1 MKATKSALLLTSSHE
16 QAHMKRILLS
26 ALIGVAIVG
35 AIFQV
40 RSGSEAARTPADYP
54 LVCRGGGALDIA
66 SSEGKLGFTFTHGT
80 KPASDGLDA
89 GQCSWVDRRMYD
101 AEPYR
106 VSESTEEVIAA
117 PKPGWYGELRSSEKY
132 WTFMVSNNGKGQL
145 IATSA
150 RPNAPFDISPTATT
164 TIAAASDRVR
174 TFNNHQYVNDCNK
187 FDPLFPPV
195 DPAAPG
201 TNLVGY
207 INHWN
212 EGGFLGCTT
221 QFNSAFRGTVWFDL
235 SEILSK
241 PGLPKATKATLT
253 FRKILSVAN
262 DANGKPT
269 TRVCEDTLQAASE
282 DWMKADFDKSIVA
295 SGEFDFVANLS
306 SCPPAGCSIDVTN
319 VVNGW
324 IVHPETRNGFVIVGE
339 DENFLAKL
347 IPKSNDACETRYG
360 DFSLTVDYKYDEAT
374 TTKLPD
380 SYPLVC
386 RGTDTLKIMDFD
398 GPVPFRW
405 VGFNFIPG
413 TGPAKNGLKA
423 GQCSWLDR
431 GMKPGEPA
439 RLAQPI
445 ENTQVWN
452 KELNSSDSYWTFY
465 VYNAGVWNQLQAT
478 GAERSGKLGIDVAK
492 PGDPFPGGDK
502 TAIAPVNLALKKL
515 AAQISTNS
523 GGEAYR
529 AVDGNTDGL
538 WANGSVAHTDLESQA
553 WWEVDLG
560 SIRSI
565 QSIKVW
571 NRVEFPG
578 RTSDFYVFV
587 SDEPFKSTDL
597 GLTKSQPSVRSFFT
611 SGPCGYP
618 TEIAVGK
625 TGRYVRVQLSGT
637 NYLQLA
643 EVEVFAGPK

>member
-1 MKATKSALLLTSSHE
+1 MKVLNTRWRINT
-16 QAHMKRILLS
+16 KRIFLS
-26 ALIGVAIVG
+26 AMVG
-35 AIFQV
+35 AGMVAAVLQIL
-40 RSGSEAARTPADYP
+40 SGSEAARPPESYP
-54 LVCRGGGALDIA
+54 LVCRGGGTLDIA

-80 KPASDGLDA
+80 KPASDGLDP

-106 VSESTEEVIAA
+106 VSEPTEEVVAA
-117 PKPGWYGELRSSEKY
+117 PKPGWYGELRSSDKY

-150 RPNAPFDISPTATT
+150 GPNAPFDISPTATA

-174 TFNNHQYVNDCNK
+174 TFQNHQYVNDCNK

-195 DPAAPG
+195 DPAPPG

-282 DWMKADFDKSIVA
+282 DWMKADFDKTIVA

-360 DFSLTVDYKYDEAT
+360 DFSLTVNYKYDKAKDT
-374 TTKLPD
+374 
-380 SYPLVC
+380 YPFEC
-386 RGTDTLKIMDFD
+386 RGAETLKFIED
-398 GPVPFRW
+398 GPAGSRS
-405 VGFNFIPG
+405 VGFTFIRG
-413 TGPAKNGLKA
+413 TKPAREGLLP

-431 GMKPGEPA
+431 GMRAGEPA

-445 ENTQVWN
+445 EGAGGWS
-452 KELNSSDSYWTFY
+452 KELNSSDSYWTFN
-465 VYNAGVWNQLQAT
+465 VYSAGERLQAT
-478 GAERSGKLGIDVAK
+478 GAERTKTFFVPLLRTNYALASNGATATASSTTPASEGTGNYEPISAINGDRLAVGTTDTYSNNTFWRDGTDDVWPDWLQVEFKGSKRIEEIDVYTLQDDHLK
-492 PGDPFPGGDK
+492 PKDPEGLSFKLDGITDFDVQYWDGYGW
-502 TAIAPVNLALKKL
+502 TTIESVN
-515 AAQISTNS
+515 
-523 GGEAYR
+523 
-529 AVDGNTDGL
+529 GNNQVL
-538 WANGSVAHTDLESQA
+538 
-553 WWEVDLG
+553 
-560 SIRSI
+560 R
-565 QSIKVW
+565 KV
-571 NRVEFPG
+571 F
-578 RTSDFYVFV
+578 
-587 SDEPFKSTDL
+587 
-597 GLTKSQPSVRSFFT
+597 LTKSVT
-611 SGPCGYP
+611 T
-618 TEIAVGK
+618 TEIRVLVRKALNRRSRIVELEAWGK
-625 TGRYVRVQLSGT
+625 
-637 NYLQLA
+637 
-643 EVEVFAGPK
+643 